1 MDEQLVK
8 MFMFVVIL
16 NLAVIAW
23 RLVVLYNEQ
32 RDANATH
39 SLMLSDIVETV
50 HRIRRDD
57 IVRIASAVKL
67 SVEPGDVVLFR
78 VDAKLLSEDVERV
91 RARMAETLPEG
102 VKFQIVSS
110 LVDVTVLSP
119 DE

>member
-1 MDEQLVK
+1 MK

-23 RLVVLYNEQ
+23 RHVVLYNEQ
-32 RDANATH
+32 REANATH
-39 SLMLSDIVETV
+39 TMMLGDIVETV
-50 HRIRRDD
+50 HGTRRDE